1 MFPLKYLSDF
11 LRKSEMSL
19 INYKI
24 NLSSKLSKKRI
35 LVIGTAANQVP
46 EFKITDTK
54 LYVAVLIL
62 LTKDN
67 VKLLKQLEFG
77 FKRTITIIRNK
88 YQSKNKNQEQN
99 RYLDF

>member
-77 FKRTITIIRNK
+77 FKRTITITRNK

>member
-1 MFPLKYLSDF
+1 M
-11 LRKSEMSL
+11 
-19 INYKI
+19 
-24 NLSSKLSKKRI
+24 SKKRI
-35 LVIGTAANQVP
+35 LVIGAAANQVP
-46 EFKITDTK
+46 QFKITDTK
-54 LYVAVLIL
+54 LYVAMLIL

-88 YQSKNKNQEQN
+88 YQSKKTNQEQN

>member
-1 MFPLKYLSDF
+1 M
-11 LRKSEMSL
+11 
-19 INYKI
+19 
-24 NLSSKLSKKRI
+24 SKKRI

-46 EFKITDTK
+46 QFKITDTK
-54 LYVAVLIL
+54 LYVAMLIL

-88 YQSKNKNQEQN
+88 YQSKKTNQEQN

>member
-1 MFPLKYLSDF
+1 M
-11 LRKSEMSL
+11 
-19 INYKI
+19 
-24 NLSSKLSKKRI
+24 SKKRI

-46 EFKITDTK
+46 QFKITDTK
-54 LYVAVLIL
+54 LYVSMLIL

-88 YQSKNKNQEQN
+88 YQSEKTNQEQN

>member
-1 MFPLKYLSDF
+1 MVPLKYLSDF
-11 LRKSEMSL
+11 LRKSEMPL

-24 NLSSKLSKKRI
+24 NLQLKLSKKRI

-46 EFKITDTK
+46 QFKITDTK
-54 LYVAVLIL
+54 LYVSMLIL

-88 YQSKNKNQEQN
+88 YQSKKTNQEQN

>member
-1 MFPLKYLSDF
+1 M
-11 LRKSEMSL
+11 
-19 INYKI
+19 
-24 NLSSKLSKKRI
+24 SKKCI

-46 EFKITDTK
+46 QFKITDTK
-54 LYVAVLIL
+54 LYVAMLIL

-88 YQSKNKNQEQN
+88 YQSKKTNQEQN

>member
-1 MFPLKYLSDF
+1 M
-11 LRKSEMSL
+11 
-19 INYKI
+19 
-24 NLSSKLSKKRI
+24 SKKRI

-46 EFKITDTK
+46 QFKITNTK
-54 LYVAVLIL
+54 LYVAMLIL

-88 YQSKNKNQEQN
+88 YQSKKTNQEQN

>member
-1 MFPLKYLSDF
+1 MVPLKYLSDF

-24 NLSSKLSKKRI
+24 NLQLKLSKKRI

-46 EFKITDTK
+46 QFKITDTK
-54 LYVAVLIL
+54 LYVAMLIL

-88 YQSKNKNQEQN
+88 YQSKKTNQEQN

>member
-35 LVIGTAANQVP
+35 LVIGTAANEVP

-54 LYVAVLIL
+54 LYVTVLIL

>member
-35 LVIGTAANQVP
+35 LVIGTATNQVP

-54 LYVAVLIL
+54 LYIAVLIL

>member
-1 MFPLKYLSDF
+1 M
-11 LRKSEMSL
+11 
-19 INYKI
+19 
-24 NLSSKLSKKRI
+24 SKKRI

-46 EFKITDTK
+46 QFKITDTK
-54 LYVAVLIL
+54 LYVAMLIL

-88 YQSKNKNQEQN
+88 YQSKKTNQEQN
-99 RYLDF
+99 RYVDF

>member
-1 MFPLKYLSDF
+1 MVPLKYLSDF
-11 LRKSEMSL
+11 LRKSEMPL

-24 NLSSKLSKKRI
+24 NLQLKLSKKRI

-46 EFKITDTK
+46 QFKITDTK
-54 LYVAVLIL
+54 LYVAMLIL

-88 YQSKNKNQEQN
+88 YQSKKTNQEQN

>member
-54 LYVAVLIL
+54 LYVTVLIL

-88 YQSKNKNQEQN
+88 YQSKNKNQGQN

>member
-1 MFPLKYLSDF
+1 MVPLKYLSDF
-11 LRKSEMSL
+11 LRKSEMPL

-24 NLSSKLSKKRI
+24 NLQLKLSKKRI

-46 EFKITDTK
+46 QFKITNTK
-54 LYVAVLIL
+54 LYVAMLIL

-88 YQSKNKNQEQN
+88 YQSKKTNQEQN

>member
-1 MFPLKYLSDF
+1 M
-11 LRKSEMSL
+11 
-19 INYKI
+19 
-24 NLSSKLSKKRI
+24 SKKRI

-46 EFKITDTK
+46 QFKITDTK
-54 LYVAVLIL
+54 LYVAMLIL

-88 YQSKNKNQEQN
+88 YQSEKTNQEQN